1 MVAFSSKNF
10 FTTGIFADAIENL
23 ENFNFNIYL
32 SYMVQDS
39 ISKRNKLQK
48 LFDSALLERDAKLIQ
63 EIKKELDLFDNS
75 FALTAAILSQ
85 NDQEN

>member
-1 MVAFSSKNF
+1 MFVSSPKNF

-23 ENFNFNIYL
+23 ENFKFNIYL

-48 LFDSALLERDAKLIQ
+48 LYDSALLERDAKLIQ